1 MRPISTSRLA
11 LLVLVCGLVAL
22 PARSPAPVVIRPGEG
37 ATYVPPN
44 EPATP
49 NAASAQAQFD
59 NAQSY
64 ERAGQYSQA
73 IDSYKK
79 VVRRFPRSP
88 IASSAQYRV
97 GYLLEKTGDIEG
109 AYKAYVKL
117 NKDYPRSEDFNAS
130 IEGQM
135 RVAEAYLKGRKQK
148 VLGIPTLP
156 SMHRAIDIYQ
166 SIMRNAPYSRYA
178 PLAEFNIGRA
188 KEKQGDYTGAI
199 QAYQVVVDKYP
210 TSDVADDAL
219 FQIGYVYMTIVRVGS
234 YDRNASRFAREYF
247 EDFLAAYPKHEKAA
261 QARQYLATL
270 GSAQTRSSLKVAQ
283 YYDKQKLWRAAIM
296 SYNEVVRLTP
306 DSPDAAIATAR
317 LDQLHKK
324 LGDEIFKD
332 PILTPGK
339 PDPRRVAEL
348 AGRGMPP
355 DSGPLSG
362 PGPGGVP
369 VSQLP
374 PLAPGIDTPL
384 PADGPDGA
392 PALAPPGLD
401 PGFDTSN
408 PFDSPSGLTP
418 RRPSSSSGS
427 APTDEPPVIEPG
439 EATPPPIVTPPP
451 SN

>member
-1 MRPISTSRLA
+1 MSKSRLA
-11 LLVLVCGLVAL
+11 LFLLLCGLVVL
-22 PARSPAPVVIRPGEG
+22 PARSPAPVVIAPGESP
-37 ATYVPPN
+37 TYVPPN
-44 EPATP
+44 QPTTP
-49 NAASAQAQFD
+49 NAASAQAQYD
-59 NAQSY
+59 NAVGY
-64 ERAGQYSQA
+64 EQAGQTGQA

-79 VVRRFPRSP
+79 VVKRFPRSP
-88 IASSAQYRV
+88 LASNAQYKV
-97 GYLLEKTGDIEG
+97 GFLLEKSGDIEG

-148 VLGIPTLP
+148 ILGIPTLP

-178 PLAEFNIGRA
+178 PQAQFNIGRA
-188 KEKQGDYTGAI
+188 KEKQGDYTGAV
-199 QAYQVVVDKYP
+199 QAYQTVVDKYP

-219 FQIGYVYMTIVRVGS
+219 FQIGYVYLTIIRVGS

-247 EDFLAAYPKHEKAA
+247 EDFLTTYPKHEKAA

-270 GSAQTRSSLKVAQ
+270 GTAQTRSSLKVAQ

-317 LDQLHKK
+317 LDELHKK
-324 LGDEIFKD
+324 LGEKIFLD
-332 PILTPGK
+332 PMLTPGK

-348 AGRGMPP
+348 AGRAAPP
-355 DSGPLSG
+355 GSGPLSG
-362 PGPGGVP
+362 GQP

-374 PLAPGIDTPL
+374 PLAPGLDTPL
-384 PADGPDGA
+384 PGDGPDGA
-392 PALAPPGLD
+392 PGLGGPPGAD
-401 PGFDTSN
+401 PGFDSSN
-408 PFDSPSGLTP
+408 PFDSPSGLVP
-418 RRPSSSSGS
+418 GGRPSSSGS
-427 APTDEPPVIEPG
+427 APADEPAPPPPPG
-439 EATPPPIVTPPP
+439 EPTPPPLAPP
-451 SN
+451 SR